1 MSSEIAEV
9 LAAIES
15 LRSRGEK
22 MALATVVAVKGSTY
36 RRPGARALVPESGDL
51 VGNISGGCLE
61 GDVLQIAKDVMGE
74 GEARLVNFDL
84 TADDEAV
91 WGWGLGCNGA
101 VEVFVEPVEEAGEV
115 AEPLRRALEEDRSIV
130 VVTVLESDLPG
141 VERGSRVLVHPDGSR
156 EKSLGDPRA
165 DDLAAEAALAA
176 LEKSHSVKQDLQVG
190 EASITAFIEVLEPPP
205 RLLIC
210 GAGHDAIPVVKHAAT
225 LGWRPIVID
234 EREKFLN
241 RDRFPEAHQFVV
253 VANPAEAAA
262 AVGVDSRTSVI
273 VMSHNYL
280 RDRDYVRSFLGTDV
294 SYIGTLGPR
303 VRLENLLDD
312 LAKEGVHASE
322 ADLAKMHGP
331 AGIDIGAEGPDEI
344 AWAILAEALAVLRGR
359 KAAFLRERKGPIH
372 PRRDRESSTAMGAA

>member
-36 RRPGARALVPESGDL
+36 RRPGARALLPESGDL

-280 RDRDYVRSFLGTDV
+280 RDRDYV
-294 SYIGTLGPR
+294 
-303 VRLENLLDD
+303 
-312 LAKEGVHASE
+312 
-322 ADLAKMHGP
+322 
-331 AGIDIGAEGPDEI
+331 
-344 AWAILAEALAVLRGR
+344 
-359 KAAFLRERKGPIH
+359 
-372 PRRDRESSTAMGAA
+372 

>member
-15 LRSRGEK
+15 LRKRGER

-36 RRPGARALVPESGDL
+36 RRPGARALVPETGDM

-61 GDVLQIAKDVMGE
+61 GDVLQVAKGVMGE

-115 AEPLRRALEEDRSIV
+115 AEPLRQALEEDRSIV
-130 VVTVLESDLPG
+130 LVTVLESGVPG
-141 VERGSRVLVHPDGSR
+141 VERGSRVLVHPDGSH
-156 EKSLGDPRA
+156 EKGLGDPRA
-165 DDLAAEAALAA
+165 DELAVEAALAA
-176 LEKSHSVKQDLQVG
+176 LDKSHSVKQEIEVG
-190 EASITAFIEVLEPPP
+190 DHSLTAFIEVLEPPP

-225 LGWRPIVID
+225 LGWRPIVVD
-234 EREKFLN
+234 DREQFLN
-241 RDRFPEAHQFVV
+241 RERFPEAYQFVLV
-253 VANPAEAAA
+253 DRPTEAAA
-262 AVGVDSRTSVI
+262 KAGVDSRTCVI

-280 RDRDYVRSFLGTDV
+280 RDKDYVRSFLGTEV
-294 SYIGTLGPR
+294 SYIGALGPR
-303 VRLENLLDD
+303 VRLESLLDD
-312 LAKEGVHASE
+312 LAKEGVYPSE

-372 PRRDRESSTAMGAA
+372 PRRDRDSPAMGAA